1 LTYHLSLFTIH
12 WSKKMNK
19 PVIIKL
25 LNKLS
30 FLLFFVPLIVLAQ
43 QASDP
48 PAGFEKIEQM
58 VPMRD
63 GVRLHTII
71 YAPKSLKDPLP
82 IILNRTPYGIDGIYR
97 GFPGSLAELIDEGFI
112 FAFQDIRGKFKS
124 EGQFVMLRNPR
135 GPGNNTAIDEGT
147 DTYDTIE
154 WMLKHVP
161 RNNGRVGMT
170 GTSYPGWLVMMAV
183 IDPHPALKAVSE
195 LATPADM
202 FIGDDF
208 HHNGAFRL
216 SYGFE
221 YSYALESSN
230 VVSNF
235 SFDRFDTYKWYLELG
250 PLSNANAKFFH
261 GKLPTWE
268 NFVNH
273 PNYDQFWQQQALIN
287 QIKQT
292 RVPIMHVAGWWDQE
306 DFYGPVKAYEIL
318 EKTDTNHLNYLVAGP
333 WNHGGWNR
341 ITGDKLGNIDFGSPT
356 SQYFRA
362 ELLRPWFAHYL
373 KDKGKLQQP
382 EAVTFET
389 GSNRWTSFGAW
400 PPRENVT
407 RRNLYFQAGGKLS
420 FDPPKGAGAQ
430 FDSYISDPAHP
441 VPYRK
446 QPIEPTYNPASNGG
460 SGWSTWLVEDQR
472 FVDGRPDVLTF
483 ETEPLTE
490 NIVVAGDIVAN
501 LFASTTGTDSDW
513 IVKLID
519 VYPESYPQDPKMG
532 GYQLMIADEILR
544 GRFRKSFTKPEPIP
558 AGSVVEYT
566 IDLHTNNHAFL
577 RGHRIM
583 VQVQSSW
590 FPLYDRNPQKFV
602 PNIFLARASDY
613 VPATQRVYRS
623 GRYSSSVTVP
633 VLTRP
638 GA

>member
-1 LTYHLSLFTIH
+1 MTIFKPIRLF
-12 WSKKMNK
+12 
-19 PVIIKL
+19 L
-25 LNKLS
+25 
-30 FLLFFVPLIVLAQ
+30 FLAVFFLPLWAPAQ
-43 QASDP
+43 QQTDP
-48 PAGFEKIEQM
+48 PAGFNKIEQM

-71 YAPKSLKDPLP
+71 YAPKTHSEPLP
-82 IILNRTPYGIDGIYR
+82 IILNRTPYGIDNIYR
-97 GFPGSLAELIDEGFI
+97 AFPGSLTELIDEGFI

-124 EGQFVMLRNPR
+124 EGQFLMQRPPR
-135 GPGNNTAIDEGT
+135 GPLNNTNIDEGT

-154 WMLKHVP
+154 WMLKNVP
-161 RNNGRVGMT
+161 GNNGRIGMT

-202 FIGDDF
+202 FLGDDF

-221 YSYALESSN
+221 YSYELETSN
-230 VVSNF
+230 VLTNF
-235 SFDRFDTYKWYLELG
+235 NFDRYDTYKWYLELG
-250 PLSNANAKFFH
+250 PLSNANAKYFH

-273 PNYDQFWQQQALIN
+273 PNYDQFWQQQALIS

-318 EKTDTNHLNYLVAGP
+318 EKNDPNHLNYLVAGP

-341 ITGDKLGNIDFGSPT
+341 LTGDKLGNIDFGSPA
-356 SQYFRA
+356 SQYFRGNI
-362 ELLRPWFAHYL
+362 LRPWFAYYL

-382 EAVTFET
+382 EAITFET
-389 GSNRWTSFGAW
+389 GSNKWASFDSW

-407 RRNLYFQAGGKLS
+407 PRNLYFQGGGQLS
-420 FDPPKGAGAQ
+420 FDPPKGLGAPY
-430 FDSYISDPAHP
+430 DSYISDPARP
-441 VPYRK
+441 VPYRH

-460 SGWSTWLVEDQR
+460 SNWSTWLVEDQR

-490 NIVVAGDIVAN
+490 DIHVAGDIVTH

-513 IVKLID
+513 VIKLID
-519 VYPESYPQDPKMG
+519 VYPESYPTDLKMA

-544 GRFRKSFTKPEPIP
+544 GRFRNSFSKPEPIP
-558 AGSVVEYT
+558 ANSVVEYT

-577 RGHRIM
+577 KGHRIM
-583 VQVQSSW
+583 VQVQSTW

-602 PNIFLARASDY
+602 PNIFKATESDFQK
-613 VPATQRVYRS
+613 ATQRVYHS
-623 GRYSSSVTVP
+623 GANASYIKMPIIEGGR
-633 VLTRP
+633 
-638 GA
+638 